1 MISIEGEMRDL
12 LNNALN
18 DGCYSYVGTASRDG
32 RPQISMRGSL
42 SVYDGETLAFWER
55 SRRSSLDNVTDN
67 PQVVIFY
74 RNPDKR
80 INWRFHGTA
89 TLHESGEIRD
99 KVMAQTPQPELDRDP
114 ERTGIAVLVRID
126 EITSLSGEVLQR
138 REG

>member
-1 MISIEGEMRDL
+1 MISIEGEMREL
-12 LNNALN
+12 LNNALE

-42 SVYDGETLAFWER
+42 SVYDSETLAFWER
-55 SRRSSLDNVTDN
+55 SRRSSLDNVNEN

-80 INWRFHGTA
+80 INWRFHGVA
-89 TLHESGEIRD
+89 TLHESGEVRD

-126 EITSLSGEVLQR
+126 TITSLSGEVLQQ

>member
-74 RNPDKR
+74 RNPEKR

-89 TLHESGEIRD
+89 TLHESGQIRD
-99 KVMAQTPQPELDRDP
+99 KVMAQTPKPELDRDP

>member
-12 LNNALN
+12 LNNALD

-55 SRRSSLDNVTDN
+55 SRRSSLDNVTEN

-89 TLHESGEIRD
+89 TLHETGEIRD

-126 EITSLSGEVLQR
+126 EITALSGEVLQR
-138 REG
+138 REE